1 MMAINSPQQVAII
14 PFKDVEIGTNKLADL
29 GFTLGSIGF

>member
-1 MMAINSPQQVAII
+1 MMAINSPQQVPII

-29 GFTLGSIGF
+29 VFTLRSVGL